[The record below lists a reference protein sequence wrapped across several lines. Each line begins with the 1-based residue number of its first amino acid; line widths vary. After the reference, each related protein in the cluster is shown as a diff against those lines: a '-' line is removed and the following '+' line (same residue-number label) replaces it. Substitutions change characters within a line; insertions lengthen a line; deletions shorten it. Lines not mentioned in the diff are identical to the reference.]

1 MSLTLRLSLLLAV
14 LMGGALL
21 ALLSQASESESR
33 LDGFFSW
40 LLTAHIFVV
49 GAMALLAVLVIV
61 RAARRGRH

>member
-33 LDGFFSW
+33 LDGFF
-40 LLTAHIFVV
+40 
-49 GAMALLAVLVIV
+49 
-61 RAARRGRH
+61 